1 MNYPI
6 MGQTDVDYLARKE
19 RTKDL
24 LRAAERER
32 LIQTTRPK
40 QPTLRSSI
48 GRWLAELA
56 AGQPERSQSDSVM
69 AEHQP

>member
-1 MNYPI
+1 MC
-6 MGQTDVDYLARKE
+6 QTDVDYLARKE

-32 LIQTTRPK
+32 LTESILLK
-40 QPTLRSSI
+40 QAGLRSSI

-56 AGQPERSQSDSVM
+56 AKQHCPEGTVNYIIKQG
-69 AEHQP
+69 